1 MIHVWRV
8 DWYGNMCS
16 NQMKGTNDET
26 ITSDNIS
33 PAMLASLNFDAILE
47 QVQTSGLNFQIQ
59 ISPFS
64 AMISLRKSLIK
75 DKCGKLFLAPHR
87 RVLSEN
93 MKALNDE
100 NINLKNEMINLTKI
114 HSEVVKDYENGKE
127 IIKSLETALL
137 ESKIKTEEGFYNSD
151 EIESL
156 KKALEDRDNEI
167 FDLKIANKTAK
178 EASDMLNK
186 KLVSNKN
193 KYDQEKSKQLKEHRN
208 EVKALKKD
216 LGEANRKIVNL
227 EKKLIVADKS
237 NKPEQKDENIPPYL
251 STQSCSSSSSL
262 PAPPCTLPSSKQA
275 SGSSHPLSTFQPST
289 PTRSPAGSQSCM
301 PTSPHTPPGSQPPST
316 PSTSQ
321 PVQPATTSHSAL
333 ISADYILGINEI
345 DLGPRVNDLSKM

>member
-1 MIHVWRV
+1 MIHVWMV

-227 EKKLIVADKS
+227 EKQLIVADKS
-237 NKPEQKDENIPPYL
+237 NKPEHHICQPNPVLHPQVCLLHLVLYH
-251 STQSCSSSSSL
+251 
-262 PAPPCTLPSSKQA
+262 PVNKQVVPFILYQHSNLLLQLA
-275 SGSSHPLSTFQPST
+275 HQLALNPGCQHLHIHT
-289 PTRSPAGSQSCM
+289 TRI
-301 PTSPHTPPGSQPPST
+301 
-316 PSTSQ
+316 
-321 PVQPATTSHSAL
+321 TTT
-333 ISADYILGINEI
+333 IYIQH
-345 DLGPRVNDLSKM
+345 